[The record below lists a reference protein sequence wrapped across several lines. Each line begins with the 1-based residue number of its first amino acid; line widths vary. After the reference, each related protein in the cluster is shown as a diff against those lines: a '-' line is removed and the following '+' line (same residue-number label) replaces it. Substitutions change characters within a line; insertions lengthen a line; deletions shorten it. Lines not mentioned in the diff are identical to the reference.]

1 MMTHGVMVMTTMMV
15 AGRGKGRRRNQ
26 HQQAG
31 NRELPHGSILAQSQ
45 STP

>member
-1 MMTHGVMVMTTMMV
+1 MSDRVMMVMTAMMM
-15 AGRGKGRRRNQ
+15 ARRGKGRRRNQ

-31 NRELPHGSILAQSQ
+31 NGELLHGSILAQSQ